1 MSDDS
6 IIRGAHKDVRPVL
19 REILD
24 MGGIIAITGSGHIK
38 IRLGGHMTF
47 VSLSPKNPSPVISDL
62 RRLIRRYNG
71 DDQEVRPSSHPQHT
85 QMPKKSK
92 KGKKGKSRQA

>member
-1 MSDDS
+1 MSNDS

-19 REILD
+19 REICD
-24 MGGIIAITGSGHIK
+24 MGGVISITGSCHIK
-38 IRLGGHMTF
+38 VRLGGHIAF

-71 DDQEVRPSSHPQHT
+71 EEHEVRPSSHPQHT
-85 QMPKKSK
+85 NPAPVSRKDKKRK
-92 KGKKGKSRQA
+92 ANK

>member
-1 MSDDS
+1 MSDS

-24 MGGIIAITGSGHIK
+24 LGGVIAITGSGHIK
-38 IRLGGHMTF
+38 VRLGGHMTF

-62 RRLIRRYNG
+62 RRLVRRYNG
-71 DDQEVRPSSHPQHT
+71 ETGEVRPSSHPQHDDSA
-85 QMPKKSK
+85 QNNA
-92 KGKKGKSRQA
+92 GKKGKRKHRK

>member
-24 MGGIIAITGSGHIK
+24 MGGVVAITGSGHMK

-62 RRLIRRYNG
+62 RRLIKRYNG
-71 DDQEVRPSSHPQHT
+71 DSQEVRPSSHPQHDNT
-85 QMPKKSK
+85 PTKGKKSK
-92 KGKKGKSRQA
+92 TRKK